1 MLWYTDKLK
10 SSQCLKIY
18 GLYVTLELKK
28 KTKTALLLPEV
39 IHLLIPEEYKTV
51 GMNCFPK
58 A

>member
-10 SSQCLKIY
+10 MSQCLKIY
-18 GLYVTLELKK
+18 GLYVTSELKK
-28 KTKTALLLPEV
+28 KTKTALLLTEV

-51 GMNCFPK
+51 VMNCFPK